1 MLLDLTKQFEINKAE
16 TKLSQLIK
24 KGAKIELTEKKAMR
38 SVKQNSYLHAILT
51 IFAVEYGETIEYTKQ
66 TIFKATVNA
75 DLFIYER
82 TNKITGEIREAL
94 LSSKDISKDEMIIAI
109 EKFRKFASENGIY
122 IMDAEEFKQN
132 YFLVQQMEEENK
144 FYL

>member
-1 MLLDLTKQFEINKAE
+1 MLLDLSKTFEINKAE
-16 TKLSQLIK
+16 TKLQQLIK

-38 SVKQNSYLHAILT
+38 SVKQNSYLHSILT
-51 IFAVEYGETIEYTKQ
+51 IFAVEYGEQIEYVKQ

-132 YFLVQQMEEENK
+132 YFLVQQMAEENK

>member
-1 MLLDLTKQFEINKAE
+1 MLLDLSKQFEAKKAE

-24 KGAKIELTEKKAMR
+24 KGAKIELTEKNAMR

-82 TNKITGEIREAL
+82 TNKKTGEIREAL

-109 EKFRKFASENGIY
+109 ERFRKFASENGIY
-122 IMDAEEFKQN
+122 IMDAEEFKDN
-132 YFLVQQMEEENK
+132 YFLVQQMEQENK
-144 FYL
+144 VYL

>member
-51 IFAVEYGETIEYTKQ
+51 IFAIEYGEQIEYVKQ

-132 YFLVQQMEEENK
+132 YFLVQQMAEENK

>member
-132 YFLVQQMEEENK
+132 YFLVQQMAEENK

>member
-1 MLLDLTKQFEINKAE
+1 MLLDLTKPFEAKKAQ

-51 IFAVEYGETIEYTKQ
+51 IFSVEYGETIEYTKQ
-66 TIFKATVNA
+66 NIFKATVNA

-132 YFLVQQMEEENK
+132 YFLVQQMAEENK

>member
-1 MLLDLTKQFEINKAE
+1 MLLDLSKPFEAKKAE

-122 IMDAEEFKQN
+122 IMDAEEFKNN

>member
-66 TIFKATVNA
+66 NIFKATVNS

-132 YFLVQQMEEENK
+132 YFLVQQMAEENK

>member
-24 KGAKIELTEKKAMR
+24 KGAKIELTEKKSMR
-38 SVKQNSYLHAILT
+38 SVKQNSYLHCILT
-51 IFAVEYGETIEYTKQ
+51 IFAIEYGEQIEYVKQ

-132 YFLVQQMEEENK
+132 YFLVQQMAEENK

>member
-66 TIFKATVNA
+66 NIFKATVNS

-109 EKFRKFASENGIY
+109 EKFRKFSSENGIY

-132 YFLVQQMEEENK
+132 YFLVQQMAEENK

>member
-16 TKLSQLIK
+16 TKLQQLIK

-51 IFAVEYGETIEYTKQ
+51 IFAVEYGEQIEYVKQ

-132 YFLVQQMEEENK
+132 YFLVQQMAEENK

>member
-16 TKLSQLIK
+16 TKLQQLIK

>member
-16 TKLSQLIK
+16 TKLQQLIK

-132 YFLVQQMEEENK
+132 YFLVQKMEEENK

>member
-1 MLLDLTKQFEINKAE
+1 MLLDLSKPFEAKKAE
-16 TKLSQLIK
+16 TKLSQLIE

-66 TIFKATVNA
+66 NIFKATVNA

-109 EKFRKFASENGIY
+109 EKFRKFASDNGIY
-122 IMDAEEFKQN
+122 LMDADEFKQN
-132 YFLVQQMEEENK
+132 YFLVQQMEEQNK
-144 FYL
+144 IYL